1 MNAREVILAVM
12 HEVQGVGKNERNSA
26 QGFNFRG
33 IDAVINKVGPALRKA
48 GGFILPEVKQSEHS
62 IALTAKGSQVNVVHL
77 VVQFGIYG
85 LDGEAIVGTVA
96 AEAMDSGDKSTN
108 KALSCAYKMMAFQ
121 TFCIPTE
128 GDNDADGT
136 THEVSRQAS
145 KIVFAPAPPN
155 TNMPPQPPREAG
167 DLPDCPTCATNTA
180 VIKSKPQYGG
190 GYVCWTGK
198 QGCGAKF
205 NTMAS
210 SLPTPN
216 ESPKQLDAIFSEEE
230 LPF

>member
-96 AEAMDSGDKSTN
+96 AEAMDSGDKATA
-108 KALSCAYKMMAFQ
+108 KAMSVALRTFLLQVLALPTDEPDPDSFSYEATGRDWAGEAEKLALAYDV
-121 TFCIPTE
+121 E
-128 GDNDADGT
+128 GLRKLYSEA
-136 THEVSRQAS
+136 VSS
-145 KIVFAPAPPN
+145 KAPATALESVKHFGN
-155 TNMPPQPPREAG
+155 V
-167 DLPDCPTCATNTA
+167 CAEQTNTA
-180 VIKSKPQYGG
+180 GKPNRG
-190 GYVCWTGK
+190 
-198 QGCGAKF
+198 
-205 NTMAS
+205 
-210 SLPTPN
+210 
-216 ESPKQLDAIFSEEE
+216 
-230 LPF
+230 